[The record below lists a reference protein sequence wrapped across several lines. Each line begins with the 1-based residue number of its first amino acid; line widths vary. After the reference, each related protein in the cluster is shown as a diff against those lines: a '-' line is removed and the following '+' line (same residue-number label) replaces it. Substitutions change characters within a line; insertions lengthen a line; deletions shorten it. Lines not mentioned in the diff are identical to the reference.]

1 MTMKTINY
9 NKLPKGLTLNIGL
22 NVYEGRKYVYIL
34 TLARYTGEE
43 DRLWIVTPEQYHQY
57 HDITIGEQCNDQE
70 IKEIAEEAHCS
81 IESVRNEVVV
91 TAAQQYIE
99 YNEPDA
105 TYMNY

>member
-1 MTMKTINY
+1 MKTINY
-9 NKLPKGLTLNIGL
+9 NRLPKGLTRRLGL
-22 NVYEGRKYVYIL
+22 NVYEGKKYVYIL
-34 TLARYTGEE
+34 ICARYTGQK
-43 DRLWIVTPEQYHQY
+43 DRLWVVTPEQYHKY
-57 HDITIGEQCNDQE
+57 HDITMGEQLNDQE

-81 IESVRNEVVV
+81 IESVSNLVSA